1 MKEFVSSLWA
11 ILKMLVLFTVLST
24 VVVMMG
30 LVKYVENNY
39 DKVLIFGGTILVFY
53 ILKKGV
59 DHIFWWLKQPKVVKK
74 TEDNEPKSNDEVS
87 YIQGLINE
95 IKSKGRLTQQDKDRI
110 DLLKIK
116 LTQLTN
122 A

>member
-59 DHIFWWLKQPKVVKK
+59 DHIFWWLKQPKIVKK
-74 TEDNEPKSNDEVS
+74 TEDNEPKSNDEVN

>member
-59 DHIFWWLKQPKVVKK
+59 DHIFWWLKQPKIVKK
-74 TEDNEPKSNDEVS
+74 TEDNEPKSNDEVN
-87 YIQGLINE
+87 YIRGLINE

>member
-11 ILKMLVLFTVLST
+11 ILKILVLFTVLST

-59 DHIFWWLKQPKVVKK
+59 DHIFWWLKQPKIVKK

>member
-74 TEDNEPKSNDEVS
+74 TEDNEPKSNDEVN

>member
-59 DHIFWWLKQPKVVKK
+59 DHIFWWLKQPKMVKK
-74 TEDNEPKSNDEVS
+74 TENNEPKSNDEVS

-95 IKSKGRLTQQDKDRI
+95 IKMKGRLTQQDKDRI

>member
-87 YIQGLINE
+87 YIQGLIND

-122 A
+122 T

>member
-59 DHIFWWLKQPKVVKK
+59 DHIFWWLKQPKVAKK

>member
-87 YIQGLINE
+87 YIQGLIND

>member
-59 DHIFWWLKQPKVVKK
+59 DHIFWWLKQPKIVKK
-74 TEDNEPKSNDEVS
+74 TEDNQPKSNDEVS
-87 YIQGLINE
+87 YIQGLIND

>member
-1 MKEFVSSLWA
+1 MKEFVSSLCA
-11 ILKMLVLFTVLST
+11 ILKILVLFTVLST

-59 DHIFWWLKQPKVVKK
+59 DHIFWWLKQPKIVKK

>member
-11 ILKMLVLFTVLST
+11 ILKILVLFTVLST

-59 DHIFWWLKQPKVVKK
+59 DHIFWLLKQPKVVKK